1 MRTRTRLIGL
11 VAAAS
16 FVAAGSVTAP
26 AQAAP
31 IVKPVTSGYV
41 QMAFDAQLST
51 LLAATKPG
59 RTAPNGLFFPI
70 TGMTKD
76 AVVVAGELQD
86 RGTSQSFPFRVDF
99 NRKSGTG
106 NISLT
111 PGGVQPMT
119 YFVFNNMKA
128 GDPTLTIN
136 TKRKV
141 RIVTTTWIGDL
152 RLSDNPALAS
162 GINTRLGTS
171 YSPLDKVGDIA
182 IRVIVTTPCKIASC
196 KR

>member
-16 FVAAGSVTAP
+16 FVAAGTVTAP

-59 RTAPNGLFFPI
+59 TTASNGLFFPI

-76 AVVVAGELQD
+76 AVVVTGELQD
-86 RGTSQSFPFRVDF
+86 RATNQSFPFRVAF

-106 NISLT
+106 GISIT
-111 PGGVQPMT
+111 PGTVEPIT

-128 GDPTLTIN
+128 GDPKVTIN
-136 TKRKV
+136 TKRQV

-152 RLSDNPALAS
+152 RLSDNPDLAS
-162 GINTRLGTS
+162 GINARLGTS

-196 KR
+196 TR

>member
-11 VAAAS
+11 VAVAS
-16 FVAAGSVTAP
+16 IVAAGALTAP

-51 LLAATKPG
+51 LVAATKPG

-76 AVVVAGELQD
+76 TVVVAGELED
-86 RGTSQSFPFRVDF
+86 RATSQALPFTVNF

-106 NISLT
+106 DITIT
-111 PGGVQPMT
+111 PGSVEPMP
-119 YFVFNNMKA
+119 YFAFNNMKA
-128 GDPTLTIN
+128 GDPTVTIN

-141 RIVTTTWIGDL
+141 RIVTTTWTGDL
-152 RLSDNPALAS
+152 RLGANPVIAS
-162 GINTRLGTS
+162 GINDRLGTS

-182 IRVIVTTPCKIASC
+182 IRVIVTTKCKIASC
-196 KR
+196 ER